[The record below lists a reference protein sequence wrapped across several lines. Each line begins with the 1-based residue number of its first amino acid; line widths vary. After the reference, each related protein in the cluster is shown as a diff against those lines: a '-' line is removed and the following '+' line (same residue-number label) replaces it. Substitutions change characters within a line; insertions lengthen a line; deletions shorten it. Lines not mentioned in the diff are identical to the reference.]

1 MKKTFRIKNN
11 EEFSSV
17 IKTGA
22 FLKNNSYRFY
32 FKKNELDYVR
42 IGIAVSKKMGNAVI
56 RSTTRRRIRA
66 ICDKLIDYKS
76 YSFDLVIM
84 PKDKFLEQDYA
95 TNILDFENILEK
107 IIGTKK

>member
-1 MKKTFRIKNN
+1 MKKVNRIKDN
-11 EEFSSV
+11 EEFSKV
-17 IKTGA
+17 IKTGT

-32 FKKNELDYVR
+32 FIKSDLNYVR
-42 IGIAVSKKMGNAVI
+42 IGIAVSKKVGNAVV
-56 RSTTRRRIRA
+56 RSTTRRKIRA

-84 PKDKFLEQDYA
+84 PKEKFFEQDYA
-95 TNILDFENILEK
+95 INILDFENILEK